1 MTMTHSETGT
11 ATVRAAQ
18 RRLDGRVTFTPVVRS
33 DELDLRAGAR
43 LWLKAENL
51 QRGGSFKLRGALLAV
66 ERLVGAGSR
75 GLVAHST
82 GNHAI
87 AVALAA
93 AELGRPAVMVLPH
106 DVVPRKA
113 ERILATG
120 AKVVLVGGGL
130 AERVRVAEAIADAQG
145 FDLVDPYEDR
155 DVVAGHGTAIAE
167 LLDQMAAAG
176 ARPAAVVIPVGGG
189 SALAGACLAVRDH
202 DSQRWADRGF
212 DGAGIDV
219 VGAEPATVD
228 SLTQAL
234 RAGRPVTVA
243 ARPTIADG
251 LRPDRV
257 GDLPFRICR
266 EEGARVRVAS
276 EDEIALALR
285 VTLLDAKQLVEPSAA
300 TAVAVALGL
309 AEEDPRL
316 RGGDI
321 GVLLSG
327 GNVGM
332 SVIASLLDETD
343 AVTDRAG
350 RVA

>member
-1 MTMTHSETGT
+1 MTMTDPHTGT
-11 ATVRAAQ
+11 TSVRVAQ
-18 RRLDGRVTFTPVVRS
+18 RRLTGRVTLTPVVRS
-33 DELDLRAGAR
+33 HELDVRAGAR
-43 LWLKAENL
+43 LWLKAEHL

-93 AELGRPAVMVLPH
+93 AELGRPAVTVLPH
-106 DVVPRKA
+106 DVVPSKA

-130 AERVRVAEAIADAQG
+130 AERARVAESIAKAQR
-145 FDLVDPYEDR
+145 FDLVDPYDDG
-155 DVVAGHGTAIAE
+155 DVVAGHGTAIVE

-176 ARPAAVVIPVGGG
+176 VRPAAVVIPVGGG
-189 SALAGACLAVRDH
+189 SALAGACLAVREH
-202 DSQRWADRGF
+202 DGEQRPGRGL

-219 VGAEPATVD
+219 VGAEPAAVD

-243 ARPTIADG
+243 AGPTIADG

-266 EEGARVRVAS
+266 NGGVRVRVAS
-276 EDEIALALR
+276 EDEIAAALR
-285 VTLLDAKQLVEPSAA
+285 FTAFDAKQLIEPSAA

-309 AEEDPRL
+309 TTEDPRL
-316 RGGDI
+316 NGADV

-327 GNVGM
+327 GNVEP
-332 SVIASLLDETD
+332 SVITSLLDEPDALTD
-343 AVTDRAG
+343 WPG
-350 RVA
+350 RGA